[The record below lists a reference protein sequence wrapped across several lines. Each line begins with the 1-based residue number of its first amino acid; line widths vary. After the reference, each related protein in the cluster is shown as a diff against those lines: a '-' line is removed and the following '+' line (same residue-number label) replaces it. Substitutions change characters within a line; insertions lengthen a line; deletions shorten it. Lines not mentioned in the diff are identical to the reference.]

1 MTVVSSSES
10 TAAFALS
17 SSPSSPESMASS
29 LHISDTPH
37 AYKKDII
44 GARKPI
50 TENIQTMHKALFD
63 IMDTI
68 QNLPDPKIHYSQVKA
83 QCLYL
88 QREFI
93 FLASQQ
99 EEMTKDELTKY
110 KEMVELLNRINIYV
124 TGKDSDVLNS
134 HLKILTFIT
143 AVLTPAGVLVG
154 YFGMN
159 FSDMGSPSNGMGVFS
174 LKHGHFIVFGILIAI
189 VLFMTYMYYY
199 VLS

>member
-1 MTVVSSSES
+1 MTVQSMPP
-10 TAAFALS
+10 AL
-17 SSPSSPESMASS
+17 PSNTTTSAS

-37 AYKKDII
+37 VYKKDII
-44 GARKPI
+44 KANRPI
-50 TENIQTMHKALFD
+50 TKNIQTMHEALFS
-63 IMDTI
+63 IMNTI
-68 QNLPDPKIHYSQVKA
+68 QNLPEPDIHYAQVKA

-99 EEMTKDELTKY
+99 EEMTTDELTKY

-159 FSDMGSPSNGMGVFS
+159 FSDMGSPSNGKGVFS

>member
-1 MTVVSSSES
+1 
-10 TAAFALS
+10 
-17 SSPSSPESMASS
+17 
-29 LHISDTPH
+29 
-37 AYKKDII
+37 
-44 GARKPI
+44 
-50 TENIQTMHKALFD
+50 MHEALFS
-63 IMDTI
+63 IMNTI
-68 QNLPDPKIHYSQVKA
+68 QNLPEPDIHYAQVKA

-99 EEMTKDELTKY
+99 EEMTTDELTKY

-159 FSDMGSPSNGMGVFS
+159 FSDMGSPSNGKGVFS